1 MEIYSFYLHH
11 LVDFIPFNQ
20 FINYIHCQNCKKI
33 LIDKIIEYNEEVCE
47 CEQYSCF
54 ICSALIKRFL
64 MKYLYKIKCNQ
75 CRYSNN
81 SLIQYPYPIILFS
94 QERCL
99 LQLTNTI
106 DYLQENDI
114 VFLVN
119 PLVNQLYQ
127 RFNWKLQRI
136 LWIALAKD
144 HTGIGRLDKEI
155 LTRIISIIETDSN
168 DLIHYIH
175 QYLVTNNHLL
185 DNTNKIMEKHLSQLT
200 IPFNCYQFSNLYSL
214 TNN

>member
-20 FINYIHCQNCKKI
+20 FIKYIHCQNCKKI

-81 SLIQYPYPIILFS
+81 SLIINSSDLLNEFNPTKKCCKLLF
-94 QERCL
+94 
-99 LQLTNTI
+99 
-106 DYLQENDI
+106 
-114 VFLVN
+114 
-119 PLVNQLYQ
+119 
-127 RFNWKLQRI
+127 
-136 LWIALAKD
+136 A
-144 HTGIGRLDKEI
+144 
-155 LTRIISIIETDSN
+155 
-168 DLIHYIH
+168 
-175 QYLVTNNHLL
+175 
-185 DNTNKIMEKHLSQLT
+185 
-200 IPFNCYQFSNLYSL
+200 SL
-214 TNN
+214 